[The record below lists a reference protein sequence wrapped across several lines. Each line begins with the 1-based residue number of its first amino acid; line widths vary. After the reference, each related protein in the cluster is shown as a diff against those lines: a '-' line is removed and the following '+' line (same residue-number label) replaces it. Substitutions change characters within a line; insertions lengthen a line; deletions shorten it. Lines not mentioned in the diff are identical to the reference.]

1 MHILPIGNGRTRL
14 PAFVPLFVVL
24 AAALSGAPPATA
36 QAARPQ
42 AAAPIALTPDA
53 AVELALKNN
62 LSLASERVDTAAKK
76 RKANTAWNVFIPQTD
91 VSGTLSRW
99 NKERSGIAAVP
110 GAQIPGT
117 PLYQAYAYPYDIPQW
132 GASAQLSVQLVLS
145 AALFEGMR
153 NLTLDYEAGLISREQ
168 AALRL
173 ERDVRKSYLS
183 ILLLKENVALM
194 EETIAAAERRAALAQ
209 ANYRSG
215 LAPELSVLQARVA
228 AENLR
233 PQLEELRNAYDATA
247 ASFALSL
254 GLPRGAALALAGV
267 EPPDF
272 AALDADALVAG
283 AEEGR
288 VEHRGLRKS
297 LELMESAKK
306 LTFQQLYTPSLILGW
321 TYDPA
326 FTGDP
331 WKDSWF
337 DKDWEQS
344 SGMFRATLSFKL
356 NGLLPFTSD
365 GQKLTEADERIEKL
379 RYALEQTVR
388 GTETE
393 IDTTVRK
400 LAKSQKTVEA
410 LALNVSLAE
419 RSYKLTEEAYRGGA
433 TDLLEVQNAELEL
446 RKARVEVLKERFNY
460 QSGLLD
466 LEYAAGLPFGSL
478 GGKK

>member
-1 MHILPIGNGRTRL
+1 MNSIPIGIGRARHS
-14 PAFVPLFVVL
+14 AFVPVFVVL
-24 AAALSGAPPATA
+24 AVSLSVAPPASA
-36 QAARPQ
+36 QAA
-42 AAAPIALTPDA
+42 ASYALTPDT
-53 AVELALKNN
+53 AVEIALKNN
-62 LSLASERVDTAAKK
+62 LSLASERLDAAAKK
-76 RKANTAWNVFIPQTD
+76 RKADTAWNVFIPQTD

-99 NKERSGIAAVP
+99 NVEKSGVGAMAAP
-110 GAQIPGT
+110 PFMYSYELPA
-117 PLYQAYAYPYDIPQW
+117 W
-132 GASAQLSVQLVLS
+132 NASAQLSVQLVLN

-153 NLTLDYEAGLISREQ
+153 NLRLDYEAGLISREQ
-168 AALRL
+168 AELRL

-183 ILLLKENVALM
+183 ILLLKENVSLM

-209 ANYRSG
+209 SNYRSG

-233 PQLEELRNAYDATA
+233 PQLEELRNAYDATVGG
-247 ASFALSL
+247 FALSL
-254 GLPRGAALALAGV
+254 GLPRGATLTFAEI

-272 AALDADALVAG
+272 AVLDADALVSG
-283 AEEGR
+283 AASGR
-288 VEHRGLRKS
+288 IEHRGLRKS
-297 LELMESAKK
+297 LELLESAKK
-306 LTFQQLYTPSLILGW
+306 LTFQQLYTPTLILGW

-326 FTGDP
+326 FSGDP
-331 WKDSWF
+331 MKDSWF
-337 DKDWEQS
+337 AEDWEQS

-356 NGLLPFTSD
+356 NGLLPFSSD
-365 GQKLTEADERIEKL
+365 GQKLTEADERIESL

-393 IDTTVRK
+393 IDTAVRK
-400 LAKSQKTVEA
+400 LAKSQRTVEA
-410 LALNVSLAE
+410 LDLNVSLAE
-419 RSYKLTEEAYRGGA
+419 RSYRLTEEAYRAGA

-460 QSGLLD
+460 LSGLLD

>member
-1 MHILPIGNGRTRL
+1 MKSIPIGIGRARHS
-14 PAFVPLFVVL
+14 AFVPVFVVL
-24 AAALSGAPPATA
+24 AAVLSGAPSASA
-36 QAARPQ
+36 QAA
-42 AAAPIALTPDA
+42 ASYALTPDA
-53 AVELALKNN
+53 AVEIALRNN
-62 LSLASERVDTAAKK
+62 LSLASERLDAAAKK
-76 RKANTAWNVFIPQTD
+76 RKADTAWNVFIPQTE

-99 NKERSGIAAVP
+99 NLEKSGVAAVP
-110 GAQIPGT
+110 GAPIPGT
-117 PLYQAYAYPYDIPQW
+117 PLYDAYAYPYELPRW
-132 GASAQLSVQLVLS
+132 NASGQLSVQLVLN

-153 NLTLDYEAGLISREQ
+153 NLKLDYEAGLISREQ
-168 AALRL
+168 AELRL

-183 ILLLKENVALM
+183 ILLLKENVSLM

-209 ANYRSG
+209 SNYRSG

-233 PQLEELRNAYDATA
+233 PQLEELRNAYDATVGG
-247 ASFALSL
+247 FALSL
-254 GLPRGAALALAGV
+254 GLPRGATLSFAEV

-272 AALDADALVAG
+272 AVLDADALVGG
-283 AEEGR
+283 AASGR

-297 LELMESAKK
+297 LELLESAKK
-306 LTFQQLYTPSLILGW
+306 LTLQQLYTPTLILGW

-326 FTGDP
+326 FSGDP
-331 WKDSWF
+331 MKDSWF
-337 DKDWEQS
+337 AEDWEQS

-356 NGLLPFTSD
+356 DGLLPFTSD
-365 GQKLTEADERIEKL
+365 GQKRTEADERIESL

-393 IDTTVRK
+393 IDTAVRK
-400 LAKSQKTVEA
+400 LAKSQRTVEA
-410 LALNVSLAE
+410 LDLNVSLAE
-419 RSYKLTEEAYRGGA
+419 RSYRLTEEAYRAGA

-460 QSGLLD
+460 LSGLLD

>member
-1 MHILPIGNGRTRL
+1 MHSIPIGIGRARL
-14 PAFVPLFVVL
+14 SAFVPLVVVL
-24 AAALSGAPPATA
+24 AAALSAAPSASA
-36 QAARPQ
+36 Q
-42 AAAPIALTPDA
+42 AAAPYALTPDA
-53 AVELALKNN
+53 AVEIALKNN
-62 LSLASERVDTAAKK
+62 LSLASERLDAAAKK
-76 RKANTAWNVFIPQTD
+76 RKADTAWNVFIPQTE

-99 NKERSGIAAVP
+99 NLEKSGVGVMAAP
-110 GAQIPGT
+110 PFMYSYELPA
-117 PLYQAYAYPYDIPQW
+117 W
-132 GASAQLSVQLVLS
+132 NASGQLSVQLVLN

-153 NLTLDYEAGLISREQ
+153 NLKLDYEAGLISREQ
-168 AALRL
+168 AELRL

-183 ILLLKENVALM
+183 ILLLKENVSLM

-209 ANYRSG
+209 SNYRSG

-233 PQLEELRNAYDATA
+233 PQLEELRNAYDATVGG
-247 ASFALSL
+247 FALSL
-254 GLPRGAALALAGV
+254 GLPRGATLAFAEV

-272 AALDADALVAG
+272 AVLDADALVGG
-283 AEEGR
+283 AASGR
-288 VEHRGLRKS
+288 IEHRGLRKS
-297 LELMESAKK
+297 LELLESAKK
-306 LTFQQLYTPSLILGW
+306 LTFQQLYTPTLILGW

-326 FTGDP
+326 FSGDP
-331 WKDSWF
+331 MKDSWF
-337 DKDWEQS
+337 AEDWEQS
-344 SGMFRATLSFKL
+344 NGMFRATLSFKL

-365 GQKLTEADERIEKL
+365 GQKRTEADERIESL

-393 IDTTVRK
+393 IDTAVRK
-400 LAKSQKTVEA
+400 LAKSQRTVEA
-410 LALNVSLAE
+410 LDLNVSLAE
-419 RSYKLTEEAYRGGA
+419 RSYRLTEEAYRAGA

-460 QSGLLD
+460 LSGLLD

>member
-1 MHILPIGNGRTRL
+1 MNSIPIVTGRARY
-14 PAFVPLFVVL
+14 PAFAPLVVFL
-24 AAALSGAPPATA
+24 ALALCAPPPARA
-36 QAARPQ
+36 QASGSY
-42 AAAPIALTPDA
+42 ALTPDS
-53 AVELALKNN
+53 AVEIALRNN
-62 LSLASERVDTAAKK
+62 LALASERVDTAAKK
-76 RKANTAWNVFIPQTD
+76 RKADTAWNVFIPEAE

-99 NKERSGIAAVP
+99 NTEKSGIAAVP
-110 GAQIPGT
+110 GAPIPGT
-117 PLYQAYAYPYDIPQW
+117 PLYQAYAYPYEAPRW
-132 GASAQLSVQLVLS
+132 AASGQLSVQLALN

-168 AALRL
+168 AELRL

-183 ILLLKENVALM
+183 ILLLGENVSLM

-209 ANYRSG
+209 SNYRSG

-233 PQLEELRNAYDATA
+233 PQLEELRNAYDASVA
-247 ASFALSL
+247 GFALNL
-254 GLPRGAALALAGV
+254 GLPRDAALTFAEV
-267 EPPDF
+267 DTPDF
-272 AALDADALVAG
+272 AALDADGLIAG
-283 AEEGR
+283 ASAGR

-297 LELMESAKK
+297 LELLESARK
-306 LTFQQLYTPSLILGW
+306 LTFQQLYTPTLILGW

-331 WKDSWF
+331 MKDSWF
-337 DKDWEQS
+337 AEDWEQS

-356 NGLLPFTSD
+356 NGLLPFSRD
-365 GQKLTEADERIEKL
+365 GQKTTEAEESIEKL
-379 RYALEQTVR
+379 RYSLAQTIR

-400 LAKSQKTVEA
+400 LAKSRKTVEA
-410 LALNVSLAE
+410 LDLNVSLAE
-419 RSYKLTEEAYRGGA
+419 RSYRLTEEAYRAGA

-460 QSGLLD
+460 LSGLLD